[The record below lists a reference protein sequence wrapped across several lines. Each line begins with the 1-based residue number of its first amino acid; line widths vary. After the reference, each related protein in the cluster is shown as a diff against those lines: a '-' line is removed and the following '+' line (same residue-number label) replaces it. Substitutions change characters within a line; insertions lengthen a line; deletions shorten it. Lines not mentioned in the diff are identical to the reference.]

1 MKQQEESMDKQQKYN
16 PNAPETEEDE
26 IIAGK
31 LRIYKLL
38 RQSKMPQELIDNS
51 YPWLKNMGL
60 TTESTSKDMESFELN
75 VTSEHIKLMKEE
87 NLDKKDKRFPPYLD
101 PELSHELDSEMSAV
115 RELRKLKIDI
125 AKEFSG
131 LNEDNIDD
139 LKISNQKNNKPK
151 TTNMKTFFKF
161 LNSIFLQFLLSF
173 VALISW
179 VSSFNS
185 EYIGGSISMGIICSV
200 CIIMIVWIEINK
212 KNN

>member
-151 TTNMKTFFKF
+151 TTNMKTFLKF

-179 VSSFNS
+179 VSSFDS

>member
-16 PNAPETEEDE
+16 PNAPETEEDGL
-26 IIAGK
+26 IAGK

-179 VSSFNS
+179 VSSFDS